1 MKLKYYLRGLGI
13 GILVTG
19 LIMGISNK
27 KAVSQAKDEVRKVY
41 EQELREQE
49 TGEALSDQ
57 ISEASDENE
66 ESQES
71 PSVQETAGQELVQQN
86 PSMSET
92 EEGSNTGTEEASIEN
107 DTRAEED
114 ASKTD
119 NTTEANESNKSE
131 NTDIESDSNK
141 TNNTDADNEA
151 NKSENAG
158 TDSSQEANGG
168 NGSQIVIDADNN
180 DADNNDTNNNTS
192 KDSVKIKV
200 SGGDDS
206 GVVSRKLYNAG
217 LIENATEFDAFLMQ
231 HGYDK
236 KIATGEKTFY
246 AGESWQEIAEKLI
259 KN

>member
-71 PSVQETAGQELVQQN
+71 PSVQETAGQELAQQN

-92 EEGSNTGTEEASIEN
+92 EEGSNTDTEEVSIEN

-114 ASKTD
+114 AD
-119 NTTEANESNKSE
+119 NESNKP
-131 NTDIESDSNK
+131 
-141 TNNTDADNEA
+141 
-151 NKSENAG
+151 ENAG

-180 DADNNDTNNNTS
+180 DTNNNDTNNNDTDNNTS

-217 LIENATEFDAFLMQ
+217 LIENAAEFDAFLMQ

-246 AGESWQEIAEKLI
+246 TGESWQEIAEKLI

>member
-27 KAVSQAKDEVRKVY
+27 KAVSQAKDEIRKVY

-57 ISEASDENE
+57 ISETSDENE

-71 PSVQETAGQELVQQN
+71 PSVQETAGQELAQQN

-92 EEGSNTGTEEASIEN
+92 EEGSNTGTEEVSIEN

-114 ASKTD
+114 ASKID
-119 NTTEANESNKSE
+119 NTTVNSESNKP
-131 NTDIESDSNK
+131 
-141 TNNTDADNEA
+141 
-151 NKSENAG
+151 ENAG

-180 DADNNDTNNNTS
+180 DTNNNDTNNNTS

-246 AGESWQEIAEKLI
+246 TGESWQEIAEKLI

>member
-71 PSVQETAGQELVQQN
+71 PSVQETAGQELAQQN

-92 EEGSNTGTEEASIEN
+92 EEGSNTGTEEVSIEN

-114 ASKTD
+114 ASKID
-119 NTTEANESNKSE
+119 NTTVNSESNKP
-131 NTDIESDSNK
+131 
-141 TNNTDADNEA
+141 
-151 NKSENAG
+151 ENAG

-180 DADNNDTNNNTS
+180 DTNNTDTDNNTS

-246 AGESWQEIAEKLI
+246 TGESWQEIAEKLI

>member
-57 ISEASDENE
+57 ISETSDENE

-71 PSVQETAGQELVQQN
+71 PSVQETAGQELAQQN

-92 EEGSNTGTEEASIEN
+92 EEGSNTGTEEVSIEN

-119 NTTEANESNKSE
+119 NTTVNSESNKP
-131 NTDIESDSNK
+131 
-141 TNNTDADNEA
+141 
-151 NKSENAG
+151 ENAG

-180 DADNNDTNNNTS
+180 DTNNNDTNNNDTDNNTS

-246 AGESWQEIAEKLI
+246 TGESWQEIAEKLI

>member
-27 KAVSQAKDEVRKVY
+27 KAVSQAKDEVRKIY

-57 ISEASDENE
+57 IPEASDKNE
-66 ESQES
+66 ESLS
-71 PSVQETAGQELVQQN
+71 MQETAGQELVQQN
-86 PSMSET
+86 PTISET
-92 EEGSNTGTEEASIEN
+92 EEGSITGTEEESIEN
-107 DTRAEED
+107 DTSAKED
-114 ASKTD
+114 ASETD
-119 NTTEANESNKSE
+119 NTVVSSESNKPE
-131 NTDIESDSNK
+131 NTDSESDSN
-141 TNNTDADNEA
+141 NTDTDGES
-151 NKSENAG
+151 NKPENAG
-158 TDSSQEANGG
+158 LGSSQEANGG
-168 NGSQIVIDADNN
+168 NGSQIVIDADNIN
-180 DADNNDTNNNTS
+180 TDNKNTDNNTS
-192 KDSVKIKV
+192 KESVKIKV

-217 LIENATEFDAFLMQ
+217 LIENAAEFDAFLMQ

>member
-71 PSVQETAGQELVQQN
+71 PSVQETAGQELAQQN

-92 EEGSNTGTEEASIEN
+92 EEGSNTGTEEVSIEN

-114 ASKTD
+114 ASKID
-119 NTTEANESNKSE
+119 NTTVNSESNKP
-131 NTDIESDSNK
+131 
-141 TNNTDADNEA
+141 
-151 NKSENAG
+151 ENAG

-180 DADNNDTNNNTS
+180 DTNNNDTDNNTS

-217 LIENATEFDAFLMQ
+217 LIENATEIGRA
-231 HGYDK
+231 HV
-236 KIATGEKTFY
+236 
-246 AGESWQEIAEKLI
+246 
-259 KN
+259 

>member
-66 ESQES
+66 GSQES
-71 PSVQETAGQELVQQN
+71 PSVQETAGQELAQQN

-92 EEGSNTGTEEASIEN
+92 EEGSNTGTEEVSIEN

-114 ASKTD
+114 ASKID
-119 NTTEANESNKSE
+119 NTTVNSESNKP
-131 NTDIESDSNK
+131 
-141 TNNTDADNEA
+141 
-151 NKSENAG
+151 ENAG

-180 DADNNDTNNNTS
+180 DTNNNDTDNNTS

-246 AGESWQEIAEKLI
+246 TGESWQEIAEKLI

>member
-27 KAVSQAKDEVRKVY
+27 KAVSQAKDEIRKVY

-57 ISEASDENE
+57 ISETSDENE

-71 PSVQETAGQELVQQN
+71 PSVQETAGQELAQQN

-92 EEGSNTGTEEASIEN
+92 EEGSNTGTEEVSIEN

-114 ASKTD
+114 ASKID
-119 NTTEANESNKSE
+119 NTTVNSESNKP
-131 NTDIESDSNK
+131 
-141 TNNTDADNEA
+141 
-151 NKSENAG
+151 ENAG

-180 DADNNDTNNNTS
+180 DTNNNDTDNNTS

-246 AGESWQEIAEKLI
+246 TGESWQEIAEKLI

>member
-27 KAVSQAKDEVRKVY
+27 KAVSQAKDEIRKVY

-57 ISEASDENE
+57 ISETSDENE

-71 PSVQETAGQELVQQN
+71 PSVQETAGQELAQQN

-92 EEGSNTGTEEASIEN
+92 EEGSNTGTEEVSIEN

-114 ASKTD
+114 ASKID
-119 NTTEANESNKSE
+119 NTTVNSESNKP
-131 NTDIESDSNK
+131 
-141 TNNTDADNEA
+141 
-151 NKSENAG
+151 ENAG

-180 DADNNDTNNNTS
+180 DTNNNDTNNNDTNNNDTNNNTS

-246 AGESWQEIAEKLI
+246 TGESWQEIAEKLI

>member
-71 PSVQETAGQELVQQN
+71 PSVQETAGQELAQQN

-92 EEGSNTGTEEASIEN
+92 EEGSNTGTEEVSIEN

-114 ASKTD
+114 ASKID
-119 NTTEANESNKSE
+119 NTTVNSESNKP
-131 NTDIESDSNK
+131 
-141 TNNTDADNEA
+141 
-151 NKSENAG
+151 ENAG

-180 DADNNDTNNNTS
+180 DTNNNDTDNNTS

-246 AGESWQEIAEKLI
+246 TGESWQEIAEKLI

>member
-71 PSVQETAGQELVQQN
+71 PSVQETAGQELAQQN

-92 EEGSNTGTEEASIEN
+92 EEGSNTDTEEVSIEN

-114 ASKTD
+114 AD
-119 NTTEANESNKSE
+119 NESNKP
-131 NTDIESDSNK
+131 
-141 TNNTDADNEA
+141 
-151 NKSENAG
+151 ENAG

-180 DADNNDTNNNTS
+180 DTNNNDTNNNDIDNNTS

-217 LIENATEFDAFLMQ
+217 LIENAAEFDAFLMQ

-246 AGESWQEIAEKLI
+246 TGESWQEIAEKLI

>member
-71 PSVQETAGQELVQQN
+71 PSVQETAGQELAQQN
-86 PSMSET
+86 PSMRET
-92 EEGSNTGTEEASIEN
+92 EEGSNTGTEEVSIEN

-119 NTTEANESNKSE
+119 NTTVNSESNKP
-131 NTDIESDSNK
+131 
-141 TNNTDADNEA
+141 
-151 NKSENAG
+151 ENAG

-180 DADNNDTNNNTS
+180 DTNNNDTDNNTS

-246 AGESWQEIAEKLI
+246 TGESWQEIAEKLI

>member
-71 PSVQETAGQELVQQN
+71 PSVQETAGQELAQQN

-92 EEGSNTGTEEASIEN
+92 EEGSNTGTEEVSIEN

-114 ASKTD
+114 ASKID
-119 NTTEANESNKSE
+119 NTTVNSESNKP
-131 NTDIESDSNK
+131 
-141 TNNTDADNEA
+141 
-151 NKSENAG
+151 ENAG

-180 DADNNDTNNNTS
+180 DTNNNDTNNNDTDNNTS

-246 AGESWQEIAEKLI
+246 IGESWQEIAEKLI

>member
-71 PSVQETAGQELVQQN
+71 PSVQETAGQELAQQN

-92 EEGSNTGTEEASIEN
+92 EEGSNTGTEEVSIEN

-114 ASKTD
+114 ASKID
-119 NTTEANESNKSE
+119 NTTVNSESNKP
-131 NTDIESDSNK
+131 
-141 TNNTDADNEA
+141 
-151 NKSENAG
+151 ENAG
-158 TDSSQEANGG
+158 IDSSQEANGG

-180 DADNNDTNNNTS
+180 DTNNNDTNNNDTDNNTS

-246 AGESWQEIAEKLI
+246 TGESWQEIAEKLI

>member
-27 KAVSQAKDEVRKVY
+27 KAVSQAKDEIRKVY

-71 PSVQETAGQELVQQN
+71 PSVQETAGQELAQQN

-92 EEGSNTGTEEASIEN
+92 EEGSNTGTEEVSIEN

-114 ASKTD
+114 ASKID
-119 NTTEANESNKSE
+119 NTTVNSESNKP
-131 NTDIESDSNK
+131 
-141 TNNTDADNEA
+141 
-151 NKSENAG
+151 ENAG

-180 DADNNDTNNNTS
+180 DTNNNDTNNNDTDNNTS

-246 AGESWQEIAEKLI
+246 TGESWQEIAEKLI

>member
-27 KAVSQAKDEVRKVY
+27 KAVSQAKDEIRKVY

-71 PSVQETAGQELVQQN
+71 PSVQETAGQELAQQN

-92 EEGSNTGTEEASIEN
+92 EEGSNTGTEEVSIEN

-114 ASKTD
+114 ASKID
-119 NTTEANESNKSE
+119 NTTVNSESNKP
-131 NTDIESDSNK
+131 
-141 TNNTDADNEA
+141 
-151 NKSENAG
+151 ENAG

-180 DADNNDTNNNTS
+180 VTN
-192 KDSVKIKV
+192 KLQV

-246 AGESWQEIAEKLI
+246 TGESWQEIAEKLI